1 MADRLQKLLSEKSSR
16 RLEYHWLYPFAMSQF
31 LDERLSAGVF
41 EITRRANTA
50 KIRKTQGIAS
60 QAEQIPLSRRRR
72 LRGGPVVG
80 VASASAIQPKT
91 QKWEPE
97 PSDGRHPGAEFGNRR
112 LATGRQG
119 ADHEDIN
126 ARAALCSAKDGAQD
140 QGQARPRE
148 VGHSEGASARGSN
161 GAAICG
167 AAFND
172 APNAPSH
179 CVAETTL
186 G

>member
-1 MADRLQKLLSEKSSR
+1 
-16 RLEYHWLYPFAMSQF
+16 LYPFAMSQF

-97 PSDGRHPGAEFGNRR
+97 PSDGRHPGAEFGSRR

-119 ADHEDIN
+119 
-126 ARAALCSAKDGAQD
+126 G
-140 QGQARPRE
+140 
-148 VGHSEGASARGSN
+148 GS
-161 GAAICG
+161 
-167 AAFND
+167 
-172 APNAPSH
+172 
-179 CVAETTL
+179 
-186 G
+186 